1 MPLLCYARIQT
12 MSVNYPALNFEPEP
26 EEPNHTPLAPP
37 LENRP
42 VLHECGIC
50 GKPVRDGLAHT
61 VLECKHRIHLLC
73 TRNLLKSA
81 KNVPESI
88 GGAQWCSLCRRDASA
103 SGRWDAAVDPELSD
117 DRIISTLNAKHAKCF
132 KRDVCFALENGA
144 PTPELEKKLLG
155 SEHLGKRVASALGS
169 FTSSVKLSTVWS
181 SDKPNGVDPE
191 SDSPCDPRTMTERMA
206 QARRT
211 LDRVFESTD
220 ADAADLFNA
229 GVCDMA
235 ALRKLGF
242 SAGLHLTE
250 PYRRRLPIFALAS
263 HFGLSWADIKH
274 LSPRTV
280 CEFKLTAPEFRLL
293 GCGVSDLIEAKWKG
307 RDVMHMGIAPSK
319 LVKYM
324 GMQVVHLNVLGL
336 TLNVFTANERWRRD
350 FVDLQSDFR
359 ALLSDS

>member
-1 MPLLCYARIQT
+1 MALGQCSRIQK
-12 MSVNYPALNFEPEP
+12 MSVNYPALNPEP
-26 EEPNHTPLAPP
+26 ELETTSHTPLAPP
-37 LENRP
+37 LDEAP
-42 VLHECGIC
+42 VYHECGIC
-50 GKPVRDGLAHT
+50 GKAVRDGLAHT
-61 VLECKHRIHLLC
+61 VLDCKHRIHLLC
-73 TRNLLKSA
+73 TRNLLKNA

-103 SGRWDAAVDPELSD
+103 SGRWDAAMDPELSN
-117 DRIISTLNAKHAKCF
+117 DRIVSTLNAKHAKCF
-132 KRDVCFALENGA
+132 KRDVYFALQNGV

-155 SEHLGKRVASALGS
+155 AERLGKRMANALGS
-169 FTSSVKLSTVWS
+169 FTNSVKTSTVWS
-181 SDKPNGVDPE
+181 SDKPASTVAEPE
-191 SDSPCDPRTMTERMA
+191 FLCEPRTMPERMA
-206 QARRT
+206 QAHRT

-220 ADAADLFNA
+220 ADVADLHNA

-242 SAGLHLTE
+242 SVGLHLTE

-263 HFGLSWADIKH
+263 HFGLSWDDIKH

-293 GCGVSDLIEAKWKG
+293 GCGVSDLIEAKWKA
-307 RDVMHMGIAPSK
+307 RDVLHMGIAPSK

-336 TLNVFTANERWRRD
+336 TLDAFTANERWRRD
-350 FVDLQSDFR
+350 FLDLQSDFR
-359 ALLSDS
+359 ALLSDA